1 MSNLFAS
8 LSSAASSMDA
18 FEQGLNVV
26 QSNVTNASTP
36 GYARQTQVFVAD
48 TFDLS
53 KQLPG
58 GVSLGPVLSS
68 RDQFLEAAVEQNQS
82 AAGEAAQRSDGFTQ
96 IQPIFDI
103 SSGNGV
109 SDAINGF
116 FSSVSQLS
124 ISPNDNTSRQGVID
138 QAGVLAQRINATANS
153 LSSARAGDDTKI
165 STQVTSINQLLG
177 QIAGYNKKYAA
188 GFGANKD
195 PGLDANLHTALDS
208 LSELV
213 DFKALKQGDGSVQ
226 IQIVGQFLGV
236 VGDKSY
242 PISTDFSATQA
253 KVLDAGGKD
262 ITGEISSGKL
272 AATLNERNAAI
283 PSYLSDLN
291 TLASTLADNVNSVL
305 SNGVDE
311 NGNVPATP
319 LFSYDPSIGAAQTL
333 SVNALAPSDLAAASA
348 SAPGGNGNALA
359 LADLGRTPQVNGFSF
374 SASYGNLAARVG
386 RDLAGAQNDQQSTT
400 ALLTQSQALRSTTSG
415 VSLNEEAAKLLE
427 FQRSFEASAKL
438 VTAVDAM
445 TVTLIG
451 IIT

>member
-36 GYARQTQVFVAD
+36 GYAKQTQVFVAD

-82 AAGEAAQRSDGFTQ
+82 AAGEAAQRSDGLTQ

-153 LSSARAGDDTKI
+153 LSSARASDDTQI

-177 QIAGYNKKYAA
+177 QIAGYNNKYAA
-188 GFGANKD
+188 GFDANKD

-226 IQIVGQFLGV
+226 IQIGGQFLGV

-242 PISTDFSATQA
+242 RLSTDFSATQA
-253 KVLDAGGKD
+253 KVLDGGKD
-262 ITGEISSGKL
+262 ITGEIGSGKL
-272 AATLNERNAAI
+272 SAILNERNTVI

-333 SVNALAPSDLAAASA
+333 RVNALAPSDLAAASA

-386 RDLAGAQNDQQSTT
+386 RDLAGAQNDRQSTT
-400 ALLTQSQALRSTTSG
+400 ALLIQSQALRSTTSG

>member
-1 MSNLFAS
+1 MSNLFGS
-8 LSSAASSMDA
+8 LTSAASSMDA

-36 GYARQTQVFVAD
+36 GYAKQTQVFTAD

-68 RDQFLEAAVEQNQS
+68 RDEFLESAVERNQS
-82 AAGEAAQRSDGFTQ
+82 SAGEAGQRTDGLTQ

-109 SDAINGF
+109 SDAIDGF
-116 FSSVSQLS
+116 FSAVSQLS
-124 ISPNDNTSRQGVID
+124 VSPNDNTSRQSVLD
-138 QAGVLAQRINATANS
+138 KAGVVAQRINTTANS
-153 LSSARAGDDTKI
+153 LSSARAGDDNQLT
-165 STQVTSINQLLG
+165 SQVSSINQLLG
-177 QIAGYNKKYAA
+177 QIAGYNKQYAA
-188 GFGANKD
+188 GFGASKD
-195 PGLDANLHTALDS
+195 PGLDANMHNALDS

-213 DFKALKQGDGSVQ
+213 DFQGLKQGDGSMQ
-226 IQIVGQFLGV
+226 IEIGGQSLAVAGS
-236 VGDKSY
+236 KAY
-242 PISTDFSATQA
+242 PLSTSFTGTQA
-253 KVLDAGGKD
+253 TVLDAGGKD
-262 ITGEISSGKL
+262 ITGKISSGKI
-272 AATLNERNAAI
+272 AATLNERNTTI

-291 TLASTLADNVNSVL
+291 TLASTFADNVNSAL

-319 LFSYDPSIGAAQTL
+319 LFSYDPTIGAAQTL

-348 SAPGGNGNALA
+348 SAPGGNGNALV

-386 RDLAGAQNDQQSTT
+386 SDLAGAQNDQQSTT
-400 ALLTQSQALRSTTSG
+400 ALLTQSQSLRSSTSG

-445 TVTLIG
+445 TVSLIG

>member
-8 LSSAASSMDA
+8 LSSAAASMDA

-36 GYARQTQVFVAD
+36 GYAKQTQVFVAD

-82 AAGEAAQRSDGFTQ
+82 AAGEAAQRSDGLTQ

-153 LSSARAGDDTKI
+153 LSSARASDDTQI

-177 QIAGYNKKYAA
+177 QIAGYNNKYAA
-188 GFGANKD
+188 GFDANKD

-226 IQIVGQFLGV
+226 IQIGGQFLGV

-242 PISTDFSATQA
+242 RLSTDFSATQA
-253 KVLDAGGKD
+253 KVLDGGKD
-262 ITGEISSGKL
+262 ITGEIGSGKL
-272 AATLNERNAAI
+272 SATLNERNTVI

-333 SVNALAPSDLAAASA
+333 RVNALAPSDLAAASA

-386 RDLAGAQNDQQSTT
+386 RDLAGAQNDRQSTT
-400 ALLTQSQALRSTTSG
+400 ALLIQSQALRSTTSG